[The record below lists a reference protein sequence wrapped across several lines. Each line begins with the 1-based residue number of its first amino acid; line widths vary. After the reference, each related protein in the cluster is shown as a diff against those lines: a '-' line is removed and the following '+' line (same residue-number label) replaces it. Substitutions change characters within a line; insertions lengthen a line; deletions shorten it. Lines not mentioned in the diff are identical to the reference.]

1 MKLWQRAVSWIL
13 LGGYAVL
20 AISPALAQDDED
32 LEPLDT
38 SGDIRIEAV
47 VFAFPGKGKDAALPE
62 SQTAAASGQ
71 LILKSGSGNY
81 VELPSNERKL
91 GAAHARL
98 LANADTKPLAFSA
111 WQQGFNDQRWI
122 AIQGEGVRG
131 RLLLKPGKPLSL
143 RVELQ
148 YLDQTSTE
156 ALSFR
161 LRATRAAHFGE
172 TLYFDHPAFGTLV
185 RIDQVSASTNAP

>member
-1 MKLWQRAVSWIL
+1 MKLWQRVLGWGLL
-13 LGGYAVL
+13 LGLITINCAW
-20 AISPALAQDDED
+20 AQDDED

-47 VFAFPGKGKDAALPE
+47 VFAFPGKGKDAALSE
-62 SQTAAASGQ
+62 GQTTAGSGQ
-71 LILKSGSGNY
+71 LILKSGAGNY
-81 VELPSNERKL
+81 VELSSTERKL

-98 LANADTKPLAFSA
+98 LANAETKPLAFSA

-131 RLLLKPGKPLSL
+131 RMLLKPGKPLSL

-148 YLDQTSTE
+148 YQDQTGGET
-156 ALSFR
+156 LSYR

-185 RIDQVSASTNAP
+185 RIDQVIANGNPQ